1 MAILGGEWRGRE
13 GKPQEEVQTPHHR
26 SRPSPRRSQRVN
38 TNTKTSRHLQTQN
51 NPKKKLFSTLTM
63 SPTPLHERDIL
74 FPTAST
80 SIKTTLLDLKR
91 SNLSIHNRL
100 TSIATDGTFVAKV
113 AQAFQ
118 LPLIANERCGSWYI
132 DPALKAG
139 SAYFKSTDGHFG
151 EWSFSLRRLNLGVLG
166 VVGGEGG

>member
-1 MAILGGEWRGRE
+1 MVETKGKGKESLSRKKPSSDPAGAPRTVLKGG
-13 GKPQEEVQTPHHR
+13 K
-26 SRPSPRRSQRVN
+26 N
-38 TNTKTSRHLQTQN
+38 SRHLQSIHDGEKRYSTPTMPPTQ
-51 NPKKKLFSTLTM
+51 
-63 SPTPLHERDIL
+63 PLRESDIL
-74 FPTAST
+74 FPSAST

-100 TSIATDGTFVAKV
+100 TSISADGAFVAKV
-113 AQAFQ
+113 AEAFQ

-151 EWSFSLRRLNLGVLG
+151 EWSFSLRRLNLGVLE
-166 VVGGEGG
+166 VVGGRGG

>member
-1 MAILGGEWRGRE
+1 MKDEKGNFRE
-13 GKPQEEVQTPHHR
+13 VRTPPKPAVPAT
-26 SRPSPRRSQRVN
+26 SRVN
-38 TNTKTSRHLQTQN
+38 TNRKTSRHLQYREG
-51 NPKKKLFSTLTM
+51 KEEFHSTPTM
-63 SPTPLHERDIL
+63 PPTPLRESDIL
-74 FPTAST
+74 FPSAST

-100 TSIATDGTFVAKV
+100 TSISADGAFVAKV
-113 AQAFQ
+113 AETFQ

-151 EWSFSLRRLNLGVLG
+151 EWSFSLRRLNLGVLEI
-166 VVGGEGG
+166 VGGVGG